1 VFDAASVDVFDR
13 STDLEATGR
22 RFRDAVLGN
31 GGSRDELTMV
41 RDFLGADP
49 EITPLLRRRG
59 LLDDAEPAA

>member
-1 VFDAASVDVFDR
+1 
-13 STDLEATGR
+13 
-22 RFRDAVLGN
+22 VLGN